1 MRVNSIGLRFNR
13 YRSNKQTRGN
23 HEARMTS
30 EANDECQ
37 VSNIE
42 GMTNPEA
49 VASRQKLRMVGSSF
63 EHSSLFRHSSFKI
76 RHLVLTI
83 CLAVTLSTHGQSPP
97 SAKDILASVRMMESR
112 QQIDLQGQLR
122 QNDVVIPFRLVQDGP
137 LIRYSFSNP
146 DETLQLRLGENSSR
160 LDVVSDAGTEKFA
173 GSKLN
178 ERIRDTSVTYEDLAF
193 KFLYWPAARVL
204 GEEKVRTRNCW
215 KLQLRA
221 PSRESQYSNVLLW
234 VDKAS
239 GALMRMEGYD
249 WNAQLAKRF
258 EVVSAQKIENRWFLK
273 QMRIEEFKP
282 GTSHVEARTYL
293 EIKK

>member
-1 MRVNSIGLRFNR
+1 MRFTFVIGFVCAALPAFA
-13 YRSNKQTRGN
+13 Q
-23 HEARMTS
+23 
-30 EANDECQ
+30 
-37 VSNIE
+37 
-42 GMTNPEA
+42 
-49 VASRQKLRMVGSSF
+49 
-63 EHSSLFRHSSFKI
+63 
-76 RHLVLTI
+76 
-83 CLAVTLSTHGQSPP
+83 PP
-97 SAKDILASVRMMESR
+97 PAAKDILASVRMMESR

-122 QNDVVIPFRLVQDGP
+122 QNDVVVPFRLVQNGP
-137 LIRYSFSNP
+137 VIRYSFSNP

-160 LDVVSDAGTEKFA
+160 LDVVSDAGTEKFV

-234 VDKAS
+234 IDKAS

-258 EVVSAQKIENRWFLK
+258 EVVSAQKIEGRWFLK
-273 QMRIEEFKP
+273 QMRIEELQP
-282 GTSHVEARTYL
+282 GTNHVLSRTYL
-293 EIKK
+293 EIKR